1 MTPPTQGYNAA
12 RDGDGGSQEVGGHV
26 IEEWA
31 DNRHGQR
38 PIGRMKGVLKCGSHD
53 ELQSSSVV
61 AHPEAGVAATDYVRE
76 LSRVLG
82 AVSTALASRQ
92 PLSAL
97 DSLAELLE
105 FSRQVPKHLWEGG
118 EASAEGGG
126 LLTQWLVVVAQVTT
140 HAHAQTYSPAH
151 EHTRA
156 KKNAHTSTNMHTNAH
171 VQVTKS
177 KEEEVVDAGLELL
190 AWLVAERAEVTSFSS
205 FVVGADF

>member
-1 MTPPTQGYNAA
+1 M
-12 RDGDGGSQEVGGHV
+12 

-105 FSRQVPKHLWEGG
+105 FSRQVPTHLWENA
-118 EASAEGGG
+118 EASAEGEG

-140 HAHAQTYSPAH
+140 HAHAQTYTPAH
-151 EHTRA
+151 EHTR
-156 KKNAHTSTNMHTNAH
+156 
-171 VQVTKS
+171 
-177 KEEEVVDAGLELL
+177 E
-190 AWLVAERAEVTSFSS
+190 AERAHEHKHAHKYTRA
-205 FVVGADF
+205 GDEKQGGGGR